1 MSKQAETGQR
11 PGAEPRPPA
20 PYYYEDEISLIDL
33 WLVLVKRKNLLFAV
47 LAVFALAGLTMAL
60 VVPKQYNYTTSIEIG
75 SRIVRDDVQPI
86 ERPET
91 VLAKIQES
99 YIPLVQH
106 QYRKQN
112 PEHSG
117 NYSINARIPKG
128 SQIIVL
134 ESKGSEQI
142 GDIYKNLQQ
151 NVVNKVQQDHQRILE
166 VIRKEL
172 EIKRNEAVNKL
183 EDLKDNGNLLVSQ
196 ESRLTGLAQLLKDQI
211 KGAKNDLKLAEKN
224 RRRAVSEATN
234 ATKAMTLLMLDN
246 EVQQQRERLAKLE
259 ERLMVDVAEGQD
271 RLANEIADNTRQQQT
286 QKDKIAR
293 IEAQQANLVETRAL
307 VPPMQSTEPKGLG
320 KKMILVLALVL
331 GFIVAV
337 FTAFFAEFLQK
348 ARQQV
353 QDDTDTSDA
362 TPNA

>member
-1 MSKQAETGQR
+1 MSKQAGTDQR
-11 PGAEPRPPA
+11 PGDEPRPPA

-33 WLVLVKRKNLLFAV
+33 WLVLVKRKNLVFAI
-47 LAVFALAGLTMAL
+47 LAVFAIAGLTMAL
-60 VVPKQYNYTTSIEIG
+60 VVPKKYNYTTSIEIG
-75 SRIVRDDVQPI
+75 SRIIKDDVQPI
-86 ERPET
+86 EKPET

-112 PEHSG
+112 PDHAG

-142 GDIYKNLQQ
+142 GDIFKNLQQ
-151 NVVNKVQQDHQRILE
+151 NVVNEVKQDHRRILE

-196 ESRLTGLAQLLKDQI
+196 ESRLTGLAQLLKEQI

-224 RRRAVSEATN
+224 RRRAVSEATS
-234 ATKAMTLLMLDN
+234 ASKAMTLLMLDN

-259 ERLMVDVAEGQD
+259 ERLMVEVAEGQD

-307 VPPMQSTEPKGLG
+307 VPPMQSTEPTGMSKRMMLA
-320 KKMILVLALVL
+320 LALVL
-331 GFIVAV
+331 GFMVAV
-337 FTAFFAEFLQK
+337 FAAFFAEFLQK
-348 ARQQV
+348 ARQQM
-353 QDDTDTSDA
+353 QDNTNTPDA
-362 TPNA
+362 KPHA